1 LPSREVAKVALYERS
16 MAEAFDRFSRAA
28 WPSSGSAKIGGSKT
42 PAGRS
47 DAPTFVFLKGND
59 IIGHVTTIP
68 VQLASHAG
76 AVAAHWIVGF
86 MVLPEH
92 RNGLVGPLLIKEAS
106 RVLDCALSIFVEPPV
121 LRILT
126 GMKWAHRGVLP
137 QYVRVLNARAVSSN
151 LQAAGFKGL
160 TLHAAERSGDS
171 RARLVQPLARALA
184 GWGLALGQ
192 AAWLGLSTFSRPRS
206 AHAELHEER
215 RFDESY
221 DDLWRAVHA
230 RFGACPARDQR
241 YLRQRYGEK
250 TERYRFLG
258 CRQGSRLLGYC
269 ILKIRQFSGDS
280 RMGNM
285 KVGTIV
291 DCLFDPTSPAVLQ
304 SLLGHAVRLFE
315 QEEVHAV
322 LCTASHATVRHLL
335 RANGFLAIPGNLHF
349 AIHNRTAL
357 PIQDVPLDSWHLMRG
372 DSDADQN
379 F

>member
-1 LPSREVAKVALYERS
+1 MPSREVAKVALYDRG
-16 MAEAFDRFSRAA
+16 MAEAFERFSRVA
-28 WPSSGSAKIGGSKT
+28 WPSSGSADTGGTRASLSS
-42 PAGRS
+42 R
-47 DAPTFVFLKGND
+47 DAPTFVFVKGCD

-137 QYVRVLNARAVSSN
+137 QYLRVLNASAVTRN
-151 LQAAGFKGL
+151 LQLGGFKGL
-160 TLHAAERSGDS
+160 SVHA
-171 RARLVQPLARALA
+171 LARILA

-192 AAWLGLSTFSRPRS
+192 AAWLGFSTFSRPRT
-206 AHAELHEER
+206 ARAQVQEEP

-221 DDLWRAVHA
+221 DELWRAVHD

-241 YLRQRYGEK
+241 YLQQRYGEQP
-250 TERYRFLG
+250 ERYRVLG

-269 ILKIRQFSGDS
+269 IVKLRQFSDDE

-285 KVGTIV
+285 RVGTIV
-291 DCLFDPTSPAVLQ
+291 DCLFDPTSPTVLQ
-304 SLLGHAVRLFE
+304 SLLEAAVRLFE

-322 LCTASHATVRHLL
+322 LCTASHAAVRQLL
-335 RANGFLAIPGNLHF
+335 RANGFLAIPGNLNF